1 MKTEKNDIYK
11 KLYYTLFNAVTDAL
25 HQLDYL
31 DPVQCRKILM
41 DAQQKCEEIYISGK
55 KTEKI
60 I

>member
-1 MKTEKNDIYK
+1 MGVYK
-11 KLYYTLFNAVTDAL
+11 KMYLSLFNAVTDAL